1 MPLVEAEVSCSV
13 ADSFRVRQVAGMF
26 DLPIGPRSLQRFAV
40 EVPGLDE
47 PWQIGLIVGPSGSG
61 KSTIA
66 RRAFGEALREA
77 WPWPADRAVIDCFH
91 AVDIRSVTRMLAAVG
106 FSSPPAWLRPYAV
119 LSNGEKFRCDLARR
133 LLEAPEGGLVVMDE
147 FSSMVDRTVA
157 KIGSAAVAKAIRQ
170 IAEVE
175 SPSRVA
181 RWRPGLVE
189 SPSRVARWRPGFVES
204 PSSATSATSATP
216 PTSATGNPK
225 PGALRFVAVSCHYDI
240 AEWLG
245 PDWVVDMATG
255 TLARGRLQRPPI
267 ALEIRR
273 CQRHLWALF
282 KRHHYL
288 NSHLP
293 GGARCYVAAIS
304 GQPRAV
310 RPALSSRP
318 LASPAGDQ
326 APSSRLLA
334 SPAGDQALSSR
345 PLRRLRRPA
354 AETEN
359 SPRQRADR
367 SGSRD
372 GDLCRVAFSRRPL
385 ATRLCRVAF
394 FGDFGDCGDLKP
406 GTCVAFAA
414 TCPVAGFNG
423 YRRFSRVVVLPDY
436 QGIGVGGKFRDAVA
450 ELEAPRCRRLSL
462 VTSHPAMIRSLQRSG
477 RWRLAAVSF
486 CRGDAGGL
494 RRTGPRRGGPRAALG
509 AGRRICSF
517 YFLGR

>member
-189 SPSRVARWRPGFVES
+189 SPSRLVES

-282 KRHHYL
+282 NPKF
-288 NSHLP
+288 
-293 GGARCYVAAIS
+293 GVK
-304 GQPRAV
+304 
-310 RPALSSRP
+310 
-318 LASPAGDQ
+318 
-326 APSSRLLA
+326 
-334 SPAGDQALSSR
+334 
-345 PLRRLRRPA
+345 
-354 AETEN
+354 T
-359 SPRQRADR
+359 AD
-367 SGSRD
+367 
-372 GDLCRVAFSRRPL
+372 F
-385 ATRLCRVAF
+385 
-394 FGDFGDCGDLKP
+394 
-406 GTCVAFAA
+406 
-414 TCPVAGFNG
+414 
-423 YRRFSRVVVLPDY
+423 
-436 QGIGVGGKFRDAVA
+436 
-450 ELEAPRCRRLSL
+450 
-462 VTSHPAMIRSLQRSG
+462 
-477 RWRLAAVSF
+477 
-486 CRGDAGGL
+486 
-494 RRTGPRRGGPRAALG
+494 
-509 AGRRICSF
+509 
-517 YFLGR
+517 